1 MTDRAARKKCTSIF
15 GQKSDRLFSEESD
28 MHTLFQRSL
37 VLAFLIALLLVAQA
51 AHAATVPD
59 FTLPLLDGK
68 SVTLNEFRGK
78 PVLVNFFHSK

>member
-1 MTDRAARKKCTSIF
+1 MSHVLRRAMFTA
-15 GQKSDRLFSEESD
+15 L
-28 MHTLFQRSL
+28 
-37 VLAFLIALLLVAQA
+37 LIGTLLVAQA
-51 AHAATVPD
+51 AKAATVPD